1 MKMMSVSEMKGRF
14 IRPAYEDKGPREGTR
29 LRAIYDM
36 FKGKPGLPIRFN
48 AGRSNDYIAFTQLR
62 DFYGLDIRRV
72 DRNKQGMWIL
82 AGEWF
87 GSRYRDYVEERLTGK
102 LT

>member
-1 MKMMSVSEMKGRF
+1 MKGRF
-14 IRPAYEDKGPREGTR
+14 FKSAYEDKGPREGTR
-29 LRAIYDM
+29 IRAIYDM
-36 FKGKPGLPIRFN
+36 FKAKPGLPIRFN
-48 AGRSNDYIAFTQLR
+48 VCATDHVAFTQLR
-62 DFYGLDIRRV
+62 DFYGFDIRRV
-72 DRNKQGMWIL
+72 DPNKRGMLIL

>member
-14 IRPAYEDKGPREGTR
+14 SRASYEDQGPREGTK
-29 LRAIYDM
+29 LREIYDM
-36 FKGKPGLPIRFN
+36 FKAKPGMPIRFFVDERKH
-48 AGRSNDYIAFTQLR
+48 ACISQLQ

-72 DRNKQGMWIL
+72 DRNKRGMWIL